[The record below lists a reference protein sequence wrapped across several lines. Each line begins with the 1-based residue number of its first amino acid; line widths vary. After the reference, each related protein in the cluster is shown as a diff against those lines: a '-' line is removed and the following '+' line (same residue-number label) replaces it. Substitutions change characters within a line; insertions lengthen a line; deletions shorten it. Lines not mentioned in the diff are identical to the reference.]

1 MICPRILMIMFTGKC
16 LNQRFLISSYY
27 FLFLSFLNQLSNLLL
42 NSELGEL
49 VVLEIL
55 VQHLRL

>member
-1 MICPRILMIMFTGKC
+1 MIMFTGK
-16 LNQRFLISSYY
+16 NQRFLISSYY

-55 VQHLRL
+55 VQQLRL